1 MIKSPLRYPGGKSRA
16 LKRILPLVP
25 YFEEYRE
32 PFVGGGSVFLALK
45 ECYPNKKYWI
55 NDLYFELYKFWEYAQ
70 KDVDGLIHQIKLW
83 REEFGKEGKA
93 LHSFL
98 TQNIAHFDDCKR
110 ASAFFVF
117 NRISFSGTTEA
128 GGFSMQAF
136 EKRFTDSSINRLIP
150 LKKLLKNVTITNLD
164 YEEVVKAQGNEVF
177 IFLDPPYFSA
187 TQSALYGKNG
197 KLHKTFDHER
207 FANVMKACP
216 HKWLITYD
224 NSEYIKK
231 LFSFAHIVEWDLI
244 YGMRNQTQ
252 QSSQLGKE
260 LFIANFEI
268 IPQSSP
274 VKILSYSNFLF

>member
-207 FANVMKACP
+207 FANIMKTCS